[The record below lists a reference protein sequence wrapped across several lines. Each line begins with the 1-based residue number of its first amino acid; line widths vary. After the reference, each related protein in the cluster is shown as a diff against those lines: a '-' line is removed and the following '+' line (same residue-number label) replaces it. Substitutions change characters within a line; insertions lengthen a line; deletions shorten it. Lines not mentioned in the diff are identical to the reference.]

1 MSAVKWIVVALS
13 TGHDTI
19 KKKDEGLLWIMI
31 YIRMWILILK
41 SAPKDPSN
49 PWWEELWAFIK
60 NAANIFFEYYWIL
73 CEIICDILIDFLALI
88 IVLIEFALDEPLV
101 LTYITLLTLLCINF
115 TIASIYLS
123 RKREEIFKSF
133 YYSNKVHWPSD
144 SFIPKR
150 GDDPLWDATLDVT
163 ILCLRMT
170 VVQISGCY
178 LFDLW
183 LNFEVLVNEYPDATW
198 MDVFNLAID
207 GFGVGMYFAIP
218 LFLVI
223 FLILDLI
230 NHRLNDSMKI
240 ELFKKEAEKIVE
252 KRKII
257 LEKMIEAE
265 KNKSLP
271 TKERLLRYISQR
283 WRGGK

>member
-1 MSAVKWIVVALS
+1 
-13 TGHDTI
+13 
-19 KKKDEGLLWIMI
+19 
-31 YIRMWILILK
+31 MWILILK

-60 NAANIFFEYYWIL
+60 NAAKIFFEYYWIL
-73 CEIICDILIDFLALI
+73 CEIIYDILLDLLALI

-101 LTYITLLTLLCINF
+101 LTYVTLLILLSINF

-123 RKREEIFKSF
+123 RKREEIFKSY

-150 GDDPLWDATLDVT
+150 GDDPLWDAIMDVI
-163 ILCLRMT
+163 ILTLRMT
-170 VVQISGCY
+170 IVQISGCY

-183 LNFEVLVNEYPDATW
+183 LNFENLVNEYPDATW

-240 ELFKKEAEKIVE
+240 ELFKKEAEKIE
-252 KRKII
+252 KKRKII
-257 LEKMIEAE
+257 LEKMVEAE
-265 KNKSLP
+265 KNKSVP